1 MYFLVMPHRVRRVN
15 RRAWLAA
22 QTHCPNTTANARARR
37 NPPNVMDFD
46 MVDYDA
52 RKVFTSL
59 KTKGFCASNPPY
71 NSSTITIPVM
81 PRRVPEVLAEIAR

>member
-1 MYFLVMPHRVRRVN
+1 MEIPENARIAVEIIHRVRRVN

-37 NPPNVMDFD
+37 NPPNAMDFD

-59 KTKGFCASNPPY
+59 KIK
-71 NSSTITIPVM
+71 
-81 PRRVPEVLAEIAR
+81 